1 MVSGGTVVTV
11 PDRPVRT
18 SHLARGMIAGGLPVV
33 LAAGISLAVPLLGR
47 IYLTPDAYAV
57 WALVSTVVTMSIVL
71 DFGAPAYV
79 LRVIA
84 IGGSGAKAIVR
95 GAAASLIGSLVI
107 GVLGAVAWRFY
118 PIRSDISVAG
128 AGMLLFVAAGAASGI
143 RAILVVVT
151 SALLA
156 YGSRMQRGLIV
167 LAQALLQLGLT
178 WLLLARGVGVP
189 SLVIAT
195 AASSGLTLVAAMLV
209 LRRHP
214 TTGFSL
220 PRGEFRTF
228 ATSRT
233 MVTMIGLALTQA
245 DRWILGI
252 VASPGLLADYDTAVR
267 LASIPR
273 VVAINL
279 ALVLVA
285 DGARRAAQ
293 QQDLTELARK
303 ATRITVAAVL
313 LSSVGSVVLVV
324 ALSMLSPHPSL
335 VVGSWWMFA
344 GMLVW
349 FGVNAATAPATL
361 MATGVGQPQEE
372 LRYLVPCLLITGIC
386 WGVGILVGS
395 TTVMIYGAGVALGL
409 TSLWFL
415 LVRAPRVW
423 AKAIG

>member
-1 MVSGGTVVTV
+1 VSGGPVATVS
-11 PDRPVRT
+11 DAPVRT
-18 SHLARGMIAGGLPVV
+18 ASLARGMIAGGLPTV
-33 LAAGISLAVPLLGR
+33 LAAGISLAVPLIGR
-47 IYLTPDAYAV
+47 VYLTSDAYAV
-57 WALVSTVVTMSIVL
+57 WALASTVVTMSIVL

-84 IGGSGAKAIVR
+84 IGGSGAKAVVR
-95 GAAASLIGSLVI
+95 GILASVAGSLVI
-107 GVLGAVAWRFY
+107 GLVGALAWTVY
-118 PIRSDISVAG
+118 PIRSDVSVAG
-128 AGMLLFVAAGAASGI
+128 AGMLLFIGAGAASAV
-143 RAILVVVT
+143 RAVLVVVT

-156 YGSRMQRGLIV
+156 YGSRLHRGLIV
-167 LAQALLQLGLT
+167 LAQALVQLGLT
-178 WLLLARGVGVP
+178 WLLLARGVGVT

-195 AASSGLTLVAAMLV
+195 AVSSGIALVAALLV
-209 LRRHP
+209 LRRHQ
-214 TTGFSL
+214 TGGDDL
-220 PRGEFRTF
+220 PAGEFRTF

-233 MVTMIGLALTQA
+233 VVTMVGLALTQA
-245 DRWILGI
+245 DRWVLGI
-252 VASPGLLADYDTAVR
+252 VAGPGLLADYDTAVR

-293 QQDLTELARK
+293 QHALSDLARK

-313 LSSVGSVVLVV
+313 VSSVGSVVLMVV
-324 ALSMLSPHPSL
+324 LSLLSAHSSL

-349 FGVNAATAPATL
+349 FGVNAATAPSTL
-361 MATGVGQPQEE
+361 MATGIGRPQEE
-372 LRYLVPCLLITGIC
+372 LRYLVPCLLATGIC
-386 WGVGILVGS
+386 WGVGILVDS
-395 TTVMIYGAGVALGL
+395 TAVMIYGAGAALGL

-423 AKAIG
+423 ATTAT